1 MPKSRE
7 HGQGALYWV
16 ESRKMWRAVLDV
28 GFDETTGKRLQK
40 ARMSKSKDEAVKKL
54 NAMIRERDSLGM
66 VMDRSTRVAEL
77 AEAWLADVADR
88 AKPKTLTNY
97 RSNVRTK
104 VLPSLG
110 RRVVSELT
118 PADVRRMHAAIR
130 ATGAGY
136 SSVASAHRTL
146 VTMLE
151 YAKSERVISGEN
163 VAMLAPPRRGRVGKA
178 KDSFTR
184 EQAKALLQVEDARV
198 TLGLLTGLRSGEAM
212 ALRWEDI
219 DFDRAV
225 AELSWSLTEASFEH
239 GCGGTC
245 EKIRAGN
252 CPRRILEISDSLEAI
267 PLEGRLVLVRP
278 KNDTPRQ
285 IPLTPLRLNNC
296 RSLGTSTRGRTR
308 SAWSGTAPTGHPRPT
323 PTTTTTSAT
332 SSTKPG
338 STNRRRPP
346 TGSGTPTSPCPNT
359 PASPGPPQPAS
370 QATAA
375 PKPPTRTATSSPP
388 KVAEPSPHS
397 PPGSRTNCPDRH
409 AVVPSTTRP
418 VLGASVAGPGNCRHE
433 MKAATTPSRSPTEA

>member
-1 MPKSRE
+1 MVAAMPKSRE

-28 GFDETTGKRLQK
+28 GFDEVTGKRVQK

-77 AEAWLADVADR
+77 AEAWLGDVADR

-104 VLPSLG
+104 ILPSLG

-118 PADVRRMHAAIR
+118 PTDVRRMHAAVR

-151 YAKSERVISGEN
+151 YARSERVVSGDN

-184 EQAKALLQVEDARV
+184 AQAKALLQVGDART
-198 TLGLLTGLRSGEAM
+198 TLGLLTGIRSGEAL
-212 ALRWEDI
+212 ALRWEDV
-219 DFDRAV
+219 DPDRAV
-225 AELSWSLTEASFEH
+225 AELSWNLTEAPFIH
-239 GCGGTC
+239 GCRGNCGR
-245 EKIRAGN
+245 KRAGN
-252 CPRRILEISDSLEAI
+252 CPDRVLEIPGSLEAI
-267 PLEGRLVLVRP
+267 ALEGRLVLVRP

-285 IPLTPLRLNNC
+285 IPLTPAAVTQLQNLRDADTGPNPHALVWHRPNGAPCTNTDDNDHL
-296 RSLGTSTRGRTR
+296 RTTLTRAGID
-308 SAWSGTAPTGHPRPT
+308 
-323 PTTTTTSAT
+323 
-332 SSTKPG
+332 
-338 STNRRRPP
+338 
-346 TGSGTPTSPCPNT
+346 
-359 PASPGPPQPAS
+359 
-370 QATAA
+370 
-375 PKPPTRTATSSPP
+375 
-388 KVAEPSPHS
+388 EP
-397 PPGSRTNCPDRH
+397 
-409 AVVPSTTRP
+409 
-418 VLGASVAGPGNCRHE
+418 
-433 MKAATTPSRSPTEA
+433 AATTHWLRHTYVTLSEHAGIPWAAAAGVSGHGSPEASDPYRHVLTSEGRKAVHTLATWVENV

>member
-1 MPKSRE
+1 MVAIVTAMPKSRE

-28 GFDETTGKRLQK
+28 GFDETTGKRVQK

-54 NAMIRERDSLGM
+54 NQMIRERDSLGM

-77 AEAWLADVADR
+77 ADAWLADVADR

-130 ATGAGY
+130 AAGAGY
-136 SSVASAHRTL
+136 ASVASAHRTL

-151 YAKSERVISGEN
+151 YAKSERVVSGEN

-184 EQAKALLQVEDARV
+184 AQAKALLGVEDARV

-219 DFDRAV
+219 DFERSV
-225 AELSWSLTEASFEH
+225 AELSWSLTEASFQH
-239 GCGGTC
+239 GCGESCG
-245 EKIRAGN
+245 KIRAGN
-252 CPRRILEISDSLEAI
+252 CPQRLLEISDSLEAI

-285 IPLTPLRLNNC
+285 IPLTPAAAAQLRRLRDNGGGLNPYG
-296 RSLGTSTRGRTR
+296 LV
-308 SAWSGTAPTGHPRPT
+308 WHRPN
-323 PTTTTTSAT
+323 
-332 SSTKPG
+332 G
-338 STNRRRPP
+338 SPQTNTDDNDHLRAVL
-346 TGSGTPTSPCPNT
+346 T
-359 PASPGPPQPAS
+359 
-370 QATAA
+370 QA
-375 PKPPTRTATSSPP
+375 RID
-388 KVAEPSPHS
+388 EP
-397 PPGSRTNCPDRH
+397 
-409 AVVPSTTRP
+409 
-418 VLGASVAGPGNCRHE
+418 
-433 MKAATTPSRSPTEA
+433 AATTHWLRHTYVTLSEHAGIPWAAAAGVSGHGSPEASDPYRHVLTSEGRKAVTTLSTWVESGSDAGTEVSSL

>member
-1 MPKSRE
+1 VYTFVYTVAIVTAMPKSRE

-28 GFDETTGKRLQK
+28 GFDETTGKRVQK

-151 YAKSERVISGEN
+151 YAKSERVVSGEN

-184 EQAKALLQVEDARV
+184 EQARALLRVEDARV

-219 DFDRAV
+219 DFERAV
-225 AELSWSLTEASFEH
+225 AELSWSLTEASFQH
-239 GCGGTC
+239 GCNGTC
-245 EKIRAGN
+245 GKIRAGN
-252 CPRRILEISDSLEAI
+252 CPQRLLEISDSLEAI

-285 IPLTPLRLNNC
+285 IPLTPAAVEQLQKLRDTDKGLNLYGLIWH
-296 RSLGTSTRGRTR
+296 R
-308 SAWSGTAPTGHPRPT
+308 PTGAPR
-323 PTTTTTSAT
+323 
-332 SSTKPG
+332 
-338 STNRRRPP
+338 TNTDDNAHLR
-346 TGSGTPTSPCPNT
+346 
-359 PASPGPPQPAS
+359 AVLS
-370 QATAA
+370 QAEID
-375 PKPPTRTATSSPP
+375 
-388 KVAEPSPHS
+388 EP
-397 PPGSRTNCPDRH
+397 
-409 AVVPSTTRP
+409 
-418 VLGASVAGPGNCRHE
+418 
-433 MKAATTPSRSPTEA
+433 AATTHWLRHTYVTLSEHAGIPWAAAAGVSGHGSPEASDPYRHVLTSEGRRAVHTLAAWVEKQ

>member
-1 MPKSRE
+1 MYTLVYTVVIVTVMPKSRE

-28 GFDETTGKRLQK
+28 GFDEVTGKRVQK

-54 NAMIRERDSLGM
+54 NAMLRERDSLGM

-77 AEAWLADVADR
+77 AEVWLADVADR

-104 VLPSLG
+104 ILPALG

-130 ATGAGY
+130 ASGAGY
-136 SSVASAHRTL
+136 ASVASAHRTL

-151 YAKSERVISGEN
+151 YAKSERVLSGEN
-163 VAMLAPPRRGRVGKA
+163 VAMLGPPRRGRVGKA

-184 EQAKALLQVEDARV
+184 EQAKALLRVEDARV

-225 AELSWSLTEASFEH
+225 AELSWSLTEASFRH
-239 GCGGTC
+239 GCNGTC
-245 EKIRAGN
+245 GKKRAGN
-252 CPRRILEISDSLEAI
+252 CPRRILEISDSLEAV

-285 IPLTPLRLNNC
+285 IPLTPAAVQQLQKLR
-296 RSLGTSTRGRTR
+296 RSDDGPNPYGLVWHRANGAPKTNTDDNDHLRTVLTQAGIDEPPATTHWLRHTYVTLSEHAGIPWAAAAGVSGHGSPEASDPYRHVLTSEGRKAVTTL
-308 SAWSGTAPTGHPRPT
+308 SAWVE
-323 PTTTTTSAT
+323 
-332 SSTKPG
+332 
-338 STNRRRPP
+338 N
-346 TGSGTPTSPCPNT
+346 
-359 PASPGPPQPAS
+359 Q
-370 QATAA
+370 
-375 PKPPTRTATSSPP
+375 
-388 KVAEPSPHS
+388 
-397 PPGSRTNCPDRH
+397 
-409 AVVPSTTRP
+409 
-418 VLGASVAGPGNCRHE
+418 
-433 MKAATTPSRSPTEA
+433 

>member
-1 MPKSRE
+1 
-7 HGQGALYWV
+7 
-16 ESRKMWRAVLDV
+16 MWRAVLDV

-54 NAMIRERDSLGM
+54 NAMIRECDSLGM
-66 VMDRSTRVAEL
+66 VMDRSTWVAEL

-104 VLPSLG
+104 GLPSLG

-285 IPLTPLRLNNC
+285 IPLTPAAAQQLQKLRDVHEGPNPFGLV
-296 RSLGTSTRGRTR
+296 
-308 SAWSGTAPTGHPRPT
+308 WHRPN
-323 PTTTTTSAT
+323 
-332 SSTKPG
+332 G
-338 STNRRRPP
+338 
-346 TGSGTPTSPCPNT
+346 
-359 PASPGPPQPAS
+359 
-370 QATAA
+370 A
-375 PKPPTRTATSSPP
+375 PK
-388 KVAEPSPHS
+388 
-397 PPGSRTNCPDRH
+397 TNTDDNDHLRDI
-409 AVVPSTTRP
+409 
-418 VLGASVAGPGNCRHE
+418 LNQAGINE
-433 MKAATTPSRSPTEA
+433 SAATTHWLRHTYVTLSEHAGIPWAAAAGVSGHGSPEASDPYRHVLTTEGRRAVTTLATWLENQLP